1 MSSFQILKLEYS
13 ACVEAL
19 ADALRTEDEAAFFS
33 AVDHI
38 VHMREPGM
46 FKELRQLTG
55 DLQKAL
61 ERFSIESR
69 LQDIAENEIP
79 DARARLTHVINMTD
93 EAAHRTLDL
102 VEQSGPLAERTAQA
116 AAVLIESFEKLQNR
130 AAGGPS
136 YDAVLQSI
144 EGLQPLVKSVEKFLP
159 AARSDSELIRRNLAD
174 VLLAQGYQD
183 LTGQIIRSVMKLV
196 EELESALSNLARL
209 SGDIVEHATM
219 GESAS
224 KGQGPA
230 VPGVTKGEIASG
242 QTDVDALLS
251 GLGM

>member
-1 MSSFQILKLEYS
+1 MSNFAILKLEYS

-19 ADALRTEDEAAFFS
+19 NEALRTEDEKAFFA

-46 FKELRQLTG
+46 FGELRKLTG

-61 ERFSIESR
+61 ERFSIESK
-69 LQDIAENEIP
+69 LADIAENEIP
-79 DARARLTHVINMTD
+79 DARMRLNHVISMTD
-93 EAAHRTLDL
+93 EAAHHTLDL
-102 VEQSGPLAERTAQA
+102 VEQSGPLAERSAKA
-116 AAVLIESFEKLQNR
+116 AATLIDMVNAYRAQSTGVQGFEGVARSIDAYVPVVR
-130 AAGGPS
+130 A
-136 YDAVLQSI
+136 
-144 EGLQPLVKSVEKFLP
+144 VEAFLP
-159 AARSDSELIRRNLAD
+159 TVRADSETIRRNLSE

-196 EELESALSNLARL
+196 EELEASLTELSRL
-209 SGDIVEHATM
+209 SGDVVEHTSM
-219 GESAS
+219 GESA
-224 KGQGPA
+224 GHGPA

>member
-19 ADALRTEDEAAFFS
+19 TDALRTEDEEAFF
-33 AVDHI
+33 AAIDHI

-46 FKELRQLTG
+46 FKEIRQVAG
-55 DLQKAL
+55 DLQGAL

-79 DARARLTHVINMTD
+79 DARTRLTHVINMTD

-102 VEQSGPLAERTAQA
+102 VEQSGPLAERTAQEA
-116 AAVLIESFEKLQNR
+116 ATLIEAFEAFKNR
-130 AAGGPS
+130 ANA
-136 YDAVLQSI
+136 QSLD
-144 EGLQPLVKSVEKFLP
+144 GLSPLLKSMDKFLP
-159 AARSDSELIRRNLAD
+159 AARANSELIRRNLAD

-183 LTGQIIRSVMKLV
+183 LTGQIIRNVMKLV
-196 EELESALSNLARL
+196 GELETSLAALAKL
-209 SGDIVEHATM
+209 SGDVVEHATM
-219 GESAS
+219 GEGDNA
-224 KGQGPA
+224 GGPV
-230 VPGVTKGEIASG
+230 VPGVTKGDVASG

-251 GLGM
+251 NLGM